1 MCRQRGLLDPANGA
15 KEPIKRFFNLTH
27 LPFKKAYSRPLLVI
41 GFKEGKNNNKWA
53 IAAVV

>member
-41 GFKEGKNNNKWA
+41 GFKDGKNNNKWA